1 MQSWVVGGSADND
14 LRIDQFEELLNWV
27 VLAEITLMAI
37 QVKRLSGPM
46 VKNVGDTNTLVV
58 PELVSFM

>member
-46 VKNVGDTNTLVV
+46 VKNVGDTNTLV
-58 PELVSFM
+58 